1 VLNAQYQLADVS
13 SSSGA
18 VGVLDLAD
26 AKARLELLRKGC
38 CHPQVLD
45 ATLARHG
52 RTGASGSGHAHSR
65 GHKHL
70 APNLTAGK
78 TAAKAEA
85 AGPRP
90 LDEIMVAKVE
100 QSRLQCEETQRGLL
114 FHLFSMAGA
123 TALQA
128 QCCLLSLSP
137 YDAFNA
143 REAGD
148 TACRHLVRA
157 HCTYRL
163 ALSLLQCNRASTALI
178 GMAKIHSEEGAQL
191 MVVRSGVGPVSTT
204 VTGVRVPV
212 AQEGLHLLWQV
223 PCGGDVSAAVQ
234 EEATAAGNTDATEQ
248 SKATVQWRPVDQH
261 SLSAVPFDN
270 ENCVDDDVPPT
281 AAGFGGQ
288 HLTTRMTFNT
298 SKRITGMTVS
308 NAVPDS
314 SELHAHFRAR
324 TSLSAGDSY
333 VVLLQ
338 PAVVALQVA
347 VGASDVYV
355 DVCTVQLP
363 LRETAGRGIGATGI
377 VHGDRG
383 LHRSKRW
390 RVRVLSLHSHC
401 CVVRH
406 GPGQHGRGMDCAWL
420 PVAHL
425 GAFRNNLAS
434 TTTTGTQLRLTVQLQ
449 ETALDTDALQ
459 ELHACH
465 NISTLTEVLHSA
477 DQPHLYQRYRQ
488 VLLHTEP
495 MLGIPETDVT
505 AHVGAVLRRLQNI
518 SFYDQASSGSGS
530 NVRVAEDVTGS
541 NHSERAA
548 VIEREVNCSCFCAL
562 WAVVLLLFFCALP
575 CTLVLRGIVA
585 VVCSLRSRIRGTH
598 SVLIY
603 LARMSYVNSF
613 WRRQRDVV

>member
-1 VLNAQYQLADVS
+1 LYEEKLGEHCNALLNAQYQLADVS

-52 RTGASGSGHAHSR
+52 RTGASGGHTHSR
-65 GHKHL
+65 GHRHP
-70 APNLTAGK
+70 APNSTAGK

-128 QCCLLSLSP
+128 QCCLLSLPP
-137 YDAFNA
+137 YDASNA

-148 TACRHLVRA
+148 TACRHLARA

-178 GMAKIHSEEGAQL
+178 GMAKIHSEEGARL
-191 MVVRSGVGPVSTT
+191 MVVRSGVGPVSAT

-223 PCGGDVSAAVQ
+223 PCGEDVSAAVQ

-248 SKATVQWRPVDQH
+248 SKATVQWRPADRY
-261 SLSAVPFDN
+261 SLSAVPFDS
-270 ENCVDDDVPPT
+270 ENCTDDDVPPSAS

-308 NAVPDS
+308 NAVPDA
-314 SELHAHFRAR
+314 SELRAHFRAR
-324 TSLSAGDSY
+324 TSLNGGDSY
-333 VVLLQ
+333 LVLLQ

-355 DVCTVQLP
+355 DVCTVKLP

-390 RVRVLSLHSHC
+390 RVRVLSLHRLC

-406 GPGQHGRGMDCAWL
+406 RPGQHGRGMDCAWL

-425 GAFRNNLAS
+425 GAFRNSLAS
-434 TTTTGTQLRLTVQLQ
+434 TTTTDTQLRLTVQLQ

-477 DQPHLYQRYRQ
+477 DQPHLYQRYRE
-488 VLLHTEP
+488 VLLHMEP
-495 MLGIPETDVT
+495 MLGIPKIDVT

-518 SFYDQASSGSGS
+518 SVYDQGSSVSGS
-530 NVRVAEDVTGS
+530 NLRVAQEATESDP
-541 NHSERAA
+541 SERAA
-548 VIEREVNCSCFCAL
+548 AIEREVSCACFHAL
-562 WAVVLLLFFCALP
+562 RPTVCCLLLIICSY
-575 CTLVLRGIVA
+575 CRNTL
-585 VVCSLRSRIRGTH
+585 T
-598 SVLIY
+598 
-603 LARMSYVNSF
+603 
-613 WRRQRDVV
+613 

>member
-1 VLNAQYQLADVS
+1 LYEEKLGEHCNALLNAQYQLADVS

-52 RTGASGSGHAHSR
+52 RTGASGGHAHSR
-65 GHKHL
+65 GYRHP
-70 APNLTAGK
+70 APNSTAGK

-163 ALSLLQCNRASTALI
+163 ALSLLRCNRASTALI
-178 GMAKIHSEEGAQL
+178 GMAKIHSEEGARL

-223 PCGGDVSAAVQ
+223 PCGGEASATIQAGDMDVSERLKSAM
-234 EEATAAGNTDATEQ
+234 
-248 SKATVQWRPVDQH
+248 QWRPVDQH
-261 SLSAVPFDN
+261 SLSAAPFN
-270 ENCVDDDVPPT
+270 SANCIDDDVSPS
-281 AAGFGGQ
+281 AADLGGQ
-288 HLTTRMTFNT
+288 HLIMRITINT
-298 SKRITGMTVS
+298 SKRVIGMKVAS
-308 NAVPDS
+308 AAPDYY
-314 SELHAHFRAR
+314 ELHAHFRSR
-324 TSLSAGDSY
+324 SSLNDGDSY
-333 VVLLQ
+333 LVLMQ

-363 LRETAGRGIGATGI
+363 LSETAGCGMDATGI
-377 VHGDRG
+377 VRGDRG

-390 RVRVLSLHSHC
+390 RVRIVALHSHC
-401 CVVRH
+401 CIVRH
-406 GPGQHGRGMDCAWL
+406 LSGPHSGGMDCAWL
-420 PVAHL
+420 PVADL

-434 TTTTGTQLRLTVQLQ
+434 TTQLRLTVQLQ

-465 NISTLTEVLHSA
+465 NISTLAEVLHSA
-477 DQPHLYQRYRQ
+477 DQPQLSRRYRE

-495 MLGIPETDVT
+495 LLGIPKTDVT

-518 SFYDQASSGSGS
+518 SFYDDAGSGGGS
-530 NVRVAEDVTGS
+530 GLRVAEDGTGPE
-541 NHSERAA
+541 HSERAA
-548 VIEREVNCSCFCAL
+548 VIESEVSCAHRCSL
-562 WAVVLLLFFCALP
+562 WTILCYCGLARFIVLP
-575 CTLVLRGIVA
+575 IIVA
-585 VVCSLRSRIRGTH
+585 VQFTL
-598 SVLIY
+598 
-603 LARMSYVNSF
+603 
-613 WRRQRDVV
+613 

>member
-1 VLNAQYQLADVS
+1 LYEEKLGEHCNALLNAQYQLADVS

-18 VGVLDLAD
+18 VGGLDLAD
-26 AKARLELLRKGC
+26 AKSRLELLRKGC

-52 RTGASGSGHAHSR
+52 RTGASGSGHGSHR

-70 APNLTAGK
+70 PPNSTAGK

-114 FHLFSMAGA
+114 FHLFSTAGA

-128 QCCLLSLSP
+128 QCCLLSLPP
-137 YDAFNA
+137 YDASSA

-163 ALSLLQCNRASTALI
+163 ALSLLQCNRASTALV
-178 GMAKIHSEEGAQL
+178 GMAKIHSEEGTRL
-191 MVVRSGVGPVSTT
+191 MVVRSGVGPVSAT

-223 PCGGDVSAAVQ
+223 PCGGDISPAIQ
-234 EEATAAGNTDATEQ
+234 EEATAAGNTDATGR
-248 SKATVQWRPVDQH
+248 SKATVQWRSADQH
-261 SLSAVPFDN
+261 SLSAVPFDS
-270 ENCVDDDVPPT
+270 ENCVDDDVPPS

-308 NAVPDS
+308 SAAPDYYG
-314 SELHAHFRAR
+314 LHAHFHARA
-324 TSLSAGDSY
+324 APNGGDSY
-333 VVLLQ
+333 LVLLQ

-347 VGASDVYV
+347 VGASDTYV

-363 LRETAGRGIGATGI
+363 LSETAGRGMDAAGI
-377 VHGDRG
+377 VRGDRG

-406 GPGQHGRGMDCAWL
+406 GPGPHGRRMDCAWF
-420 PVAHL
+420 PIADL
-425 GAFRNNLAS
+425 GAFRNSVAS
-434 TTTTGTQLRLTVQLQ
+434 TTTTDTQLRLTVQLQ

-477 DQPHLYQRYRQ
+477 DQPQLYQRYRQ

-495 MLGIPETDVT
+495 LLGIPETDVT
-505 AHVGAVLRRLQNI
+505 AHVGAVLRRLHNI
-518 SFYDQASSGSGS
+518 SFYDHAGSGGGSGS
-530 NVRVAEDVTGS
+530 RVAENGTGRD
-541 NHSERAA
+541 HSERAA
-548 VIEREVNCSCFCAL
+548 VIEREVSCACFCAL
-562 WAVVLLLFFCALP
+562 WAF
-575 CTLVLRGIVA
+575 
-585 VVCSLRSRIRGTH
+585 VC
-598 SVLIY
+598 Y
-603 LARMSYVNSF
+603 
-613 WRRQRDVV
+613 